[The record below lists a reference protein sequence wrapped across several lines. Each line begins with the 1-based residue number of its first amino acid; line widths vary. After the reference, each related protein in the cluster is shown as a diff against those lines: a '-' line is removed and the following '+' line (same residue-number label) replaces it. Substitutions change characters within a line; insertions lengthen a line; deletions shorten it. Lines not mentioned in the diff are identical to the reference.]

1 MARPLRIEY
10 PGAYYHVINRGNQ
23 RNRVFYSDKDYE
35 LFLDRLS
42 EFADIFD
49 VRVLSYCGMPN
60 HFHLYVK
67 TSRANLSRFMQGF
80 LSSFCIRMN
89 WLRKKS
95 GHIFQGRFKA
105 QLVENERYSAEV
117 SRYIHLNPVRAT
129 LQGHISLAEKRQILR
144 RYAWSSYPS
153 LIGIRKSPDWLSMEI
168 LSFFQGH
175 RSSQM
180 KAYRSYVEEGLLRNI
195 KNPFEALKWQSI
207 LGSDSF
213 TDQIKRRYILKQKKA
228 IRKEQPSLWK
238 LQQFRSVQDV
248 TKVVGQICRVDVDA
262 IKQSKGRHSDARR
275 LLIYCI
281 CKYCR
286 GERSLSDISREFSV
300 SVSGLTQARDR
311 FERAVKYDKLLQQ
324 LLAKVEKRL
333 ECHTAKC

>member
-23 RNRVFYSDKDYE
+23 RNRVFYSDKDYW

-42 EFADIFD
+42 EFAGIFD
-49 VRVLSYCGMPN
+49 VRVLSYCCMPN

-67 TSRANLSRFMQGF
+67 TDRANLSRFMQGF
-80 LSSFCIRMN
+80 LSSFCIRIN
-89 WLRKKS
+89 WLHKKS

-105 QLVENERYSAEV
+105 QLVENEQYSAEV
-117 SRYIHLNPVRAT
+117 SRYIHLNPVRTAF
-129 LQGHISLAEKRQILR
+129 QRHVSPAEKRQILR
-144 RYAWSSYPS
+144 KYSWSSYPT

-168 LSFFQGH
+168 LSIFQGH

-180 KAYRSYVEEGLLRNI
+180 KAYRSYVEEGLLRYI
-195 KNPFEALKWQSI
+195 ENPFETMKWQSI

-213 TDQIKRRYILKQKKA
+213 TDQIKRQYILKQKKPV
-228 IRKEQPSLWK
+228 RKEQPTLWK
-238 LQQFRSVQDV
+238 LQQSRSLKDV
-248 TKVVGQICRVDVDA
+248 TEVVGKICGVDVDA
-262 IKQSKGRHSDARR
+262 IKQSKGRHSEARR

-286 GERSLSDISREFSV
+286 GERSLSNIAREFSV

-311 FERAVKYDKLLQQ
+311 FKRTVKHDKLLRN
-324 LLAKVEKRL
+324 LLVKIEKKL
-333 ECHTAKC
+333 EIS